1 MSTLAAPMTV
11 LAWLGRQGTRAI
23 AAVVLIAIVVPPVD
37 AVLKPYVSEA
47 IFALLCIAFIRVD
60 TAQLRGHLKRPGLVL
75 AATAWTSLVIPA
87 LIGLVSLAFKA
98 DVRAPDLFL
107 GLMLQAIAS
116 PMMAAP
122 AFAAV
127 MGLDATLVLTT
138 LVVSTALMPL
148 TAPVFS
154 YLFIGPALTLSP
166 LALGVK
172 LFAILAGSLAVA
184 AVVRYFIKLGTLLRY
199 NDQINGLNILI
210 VFIFVAAVMEDVA
223 ARFYN
228 EPLMMISITILA
240 FVLSFV
246 ILGLTAFLFAKAGR
260 DRAFVLG
267 LMASQR
273 NMGLMLAATS
283 GALPALTWLY
293 FALAQFP
300 IYLSP
305 LLLTSLVRRLKSG
318 KQP

>member
-1 MSTLAAPMTV
+1 MAV
-11 LAWLGRQGTRAI
+11 LGWLGRQGTRAI

-47 IFALLCIAFIRVD
+47 IFALLCVAFIRVD

-75 AATAWTSLVIPA
+75 AATIWTSLVIPA
-87 LIGLVSLAFKA
+87 LIGEACLAFKA
-98 DVRAPDLFL
+98 DTRAPDLFL

-148 TAPVFS
+148 TAPVFA
-154 YLFIGPALTLSP
+154 YVFIGPALTLSP

-184 AVVRYFIKLGTLLRY
+184 AVVRYLVRLGKLLRY

-223 ARFYN
+223 AQFYA
-228 EPLMMISITILA
+228 EPMTMIGVTILTFA
-240 FVLSFV
+240 LSFA
-246 ILGLTAFLFAKAGR
+246 ILGLTALLFAKAGR

-305 LLLTSLVRRLKSG
+305 LLLTSLVRRLTSG
-318 KQP
+318 NRS

>member
-1 MSTLAAPMTV
+1 MSTFAAPMTAF
-11 LAWLGRQGTRAI
+11 AWLGRQGTRAI

-60 TAQLRGHLKRPGLVL
+60 TAHLRWHLKRPGLVL
-75 AATAWTSLVIPA
+75 AATVWTSLVIPA
-87 LIGLVSLAFKA
+87 LIGVACLAFKA
-98 DVRAPDLFL
+98 DARAPDLFL

-148 TAPVFS
+148 TGPVFA
-154 YLFIGPALTLSP
+154 YVFIGPALTLSP
-166 LALGVK
+166 LALGMK
-172 LFAILAGSLAVA
+172 LFAILVGALAVA
-184 AVVRYFIKLGTLLRY
+184 VVVRYFVKLGTLLRY
-199 NDQINGLNILI
+199 NDEINGLNILI

-223 ARFYN
+223 ARFYAD
-228 EPLMMISITILA
+228 PLMMIGITILA
-240 FVLSFV
+240 FALSFV
-246 ILGLTAFLFAKAGR
+246 ILGLTVLLFAKAGR

-305 LLLTSLVRRLKSG
+305 LLLTSLGRGLKSD